1 MTSEPMTKPGQ
12 VLIVDDEPPIRA
24 LLTRWLTA
32 WGYRLRAVGSAS
44 QALAAM
50 AAEPADIVL
59 CDVGMPDFDGVWLA
73 RQVHERWPGTAIIMS
88 TGRDD
93 PETVRASRRAG
104 AAAYVLKPFNPILL
118 RAALDGSARS

>member
-1 MTSEPMTKPGQ
+1 MTSEPMTRPGQ

-44 QALAAM
+44 QALA
-50 AAEPADIVL
+50 
-59 CDVGMPDFDGVWLA
+59 GMPDFDGVWLA

-93 PETVRASRRAG
+93 AETVRASRRAG